1 MELTQMEKT
10 LVLIKPDAV
19 ERSLIGNIIALYE
32 KNGMKVTD
40 LKMVHASKASA
51 EEHYMEHFGRPYYD
65 NLISYITR
73 SPIVAMVLEGADA
86 IARVREI
93 NGKTDPRQAKEG
105 TVRALYGISMSENTV
120 HASDS
125 PESAK
130 REAEVW
136 FGPKT
141 LG

>member
-1 MELTQMEKT
+1 MEKT

-32 KNGMKVTD
+32 KSGLTVKA
-40 LKMVHASKASA
+40 LRMVHADKSSA
-51 EEHYMEHFGRPYYD
+51 EEHYVEHYGRPYYD
-65 NLISYITR
+65 NLIAYITR
-73 SPIVAMVLEGADA
+73 SPLVAMVLEGEDA

-93 NGKTDPRQAKEG
+93 NGKTDPRQAAEG
-105 TVRALYGISMSENTV
+105 TIRALYGISTSENTV

-136 FGPKT
+136 FGPEKKD
-141 LG
+141 L